1 MKNILI
7 TLGILFFIISC
18 DDKELALEELNLA
31 PELEYFS
38 RTTTQWENVIDSEI
52 VVDSAKVWTEQN
64 NLNYA
69 AVLRSKDF
77 NNNFAD
83 LTITSLDNDLTF
95 FINNDLFENSVT
107 VPLDSFAIAVRNLTA
122 QVKRFDIRVKDSWGK
137 EYNGPFEIHYLN
149 NRKPI
154 PSFELIEVNELT
166 NNEYEINATSSQDAD
181 SHLGGYIKI
190 FEYTIDGVVVTIPL
204 NKIHHVF
211 SVGTHQIKLRCLDN
225 NDEWSEQISRN
236 LIIN

>member
-7 TLGILFFIISC
+7 TLGILFLIISC

-38 RTTTQWENVIDSEI
+38 RTTIQWENVKDSE
-52 VVDSAKVWTEQN
+52 VVVARAKVWTEEN

-69 AVLRSKDF
+69 AILRSKDL

-83 LTITSLDNDLTF
+83 LTIKSLSNDLTF
-95 FINNDLFENSVT
+95 FINNDLYENSVT

-122 QVKRFDIRVKDSWGK
+122 QIKRFDIKVKDSWDK
-137 EYNGPFEIHYLN
+137 EYNVPFEIHYLDN
-149 NRKPI
+149 MKPI

-166 NNEYEINATSSQDAD
+166 NNEYEINATSSEDAD
-181 SHLGGYIKI
+181 KDLGGYIKI

-204 NKIHHVF
+204 NSIHHVF
-211 SVGTHQIKLRCLDN
+211 SVGTHVIKLRCLDN
-225 NDEWSEQISRN
+225 DNEWSEQISRS
-236 LIIN
+236 LTIN

>member
-7 TLGILFFIISC
+7 TLGILFLIISC

-38 RTTTQWENVIDSEI
+38 RTTTQWENVIDSE
-52 VVDSAKVWTEQN
+52 VVVARAKVWTEEN

-69 AVLRSKDF
+69 AILRSKDL

-83 LTITSLDNDLTF
+83 LTIKSLSNDLTF
-95 FINNDLFENSVT
+95 FINNDLYENSVT

-122 QVKRFDIRVKDSWGK
+122 QIKRFDIKVKDSWDK
-137 EYNGPFEIHYLN
+137 EYNVPFEIHYLDN
-149 NRKPI
+149 MKPI
-154 PSFELIEVNELT
+154 PSFELIEVNQLT
-166 NNEYEINATSSQDAD
+166 NNEYEINATSSEDAD
-181 SHLGGYIKI
+181 KDLGGYIKI

-204 NKIHHVF
+204 NSIHHVF
-211 SVGTHQIKLRCLDN
+211 SVGTHVIKLRCLDN
-225 NDEWSEQISRN
+225 DNEWSEQISRS
-236 LIIN
+236 LTIN